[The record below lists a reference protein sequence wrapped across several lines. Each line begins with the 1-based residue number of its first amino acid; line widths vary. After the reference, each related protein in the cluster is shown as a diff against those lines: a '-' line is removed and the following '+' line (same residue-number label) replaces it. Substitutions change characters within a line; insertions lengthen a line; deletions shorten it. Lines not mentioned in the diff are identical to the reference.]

1 MSQEQLSDPNPTAAA
16 TIEATKT
23 AATRTKEEEFYY
35 ASQWE
40 LIRWRFGRHKLAVIS
55 LYLLIVIY
63 ILAIFA
69 EFFSPYTVD
78 TRFDGFQQASPSK
91 VHWIKPNGG
100 GFGPYIFGTKREL
113 DQETFKFS
121 FIEDTNIIY
130 PIKFFIKGV
139 DYKLWNLF
147 YTNIHFF
154 GIDQGEIKAGV
165 KAQPLFLFG
174 ADKIGRDVLSRTIYG
189 ARISL
194 SIGLVGVAI
203 SFILGVLLGG
213 ISGYFGGLID
223 DIIQRIIDFLLA
235 IPGLPLWM
243 TLAAALPRDW
253 PTLKLYFAITIILSI
268 LGWTGL
274 ARVVRG
280 KILQLREED
289 YALAARGAGAS
300 DWRIITRH
308 LLPGFTSHLI
318 VSITFNIPG
327 MILSETA
334 LSFIGLGMQPPAVS
348 WGVLLQDAQN
358 LVAVSQQIWLMIPAI
373 WVIATVLMFNFVGDG
388 LRDAADP
395 YNR

>member
-1 MSQEQLSDPNPTAAA
+1 MSVQPNQIDSKPAAA
-16 TIEATKT
+16 ALD
-23 AATRTKEEEFYY
+23 AAARDIPKEQDERYYY

-55 LYLLIVIY
+55 MWLLVVIY

-69 EFFSPYTVD
+69 EFFSPYTTD
-78 TRFDGFQQASPSK
+78 TRFDGFQQGAPSK
-91 VHWIKPNGG
+91 VHWIKPGG
-100 GFGPYIFGTKREL
+100 GFGPYIFATKRVL
-113 DQETFKFS
+113 DKETFKFS
-121 FIEDTNIIY
+121 FVEDQSQVI
-130 PIKFFIKGV
+130 PIQFFVSGVKYKFWG
-139 DYKLWNLF
+139 LF
-147 YTNIHFF
+147 YTDLHFF
-154 GIDQGEIKAGV
+154 GIVTKDNK
-165 KAQPLFLFG
+165 QPLLLFG
-174 ADKIGRDVLSRTIYG
+174 ADKIGRDLFSRTLYG

-213 ISGYFGGLID
+213 ISGYFGGWID
-223 DIIQRIIDFLLA
+223 DVIQRVIDFLLA

-289 YALAARGAGAS
+289 YTLAARGAGAS

-318 VSITFNIPG
+318 VSITFNIPNI
-327 MILSETA
+327 ILSETA
-334 LSFIGLGMQPPAVS
+334 LSFIGLGMMPPAVS
-348 WGVLLQDAQN
+348 WGVLLQDSQN
-358 LVAVSQQIWLMIPAI
+358 LMAVAQQTWLLIPAL

>member
-1 MSQEQLSDPNPTAAA
+1 MSQQPANPTSAPAASLQDP
-16 TIEATKT
+16 ILHSGK
-23 AATRTKEEEFYY
+23 AAKAGTDDRFYY

-40 LIRWRFGRHKLAVIS
+40 LIRWRFMKHKLAFYS
-55 LYLLIVIY
+55 LILLIIIY
-63 ILAIFA
+63 LMAIFA
-69 EFFSPYTVD
+69 EFVSPYTLD
-78 TRFDGFQQASPSK
+78 SRFESFAQSSPTK

-100 GFGPYIFGTKREL
+100 GFGPYVFGVKKVL
-113 DQETFKFS
+113 DKETFKYS
-121 FIEDTNIIY
+121 FVEDTATVYTIN
-130 PIKFFIKGV
+130 FFVHG
-139 DYKLWNLF
+139 DEYKMWDLWK
-147 YTNIHFF
+147 TDVH
-154 GIDQGEIKAGV
+154 
-165 KAQPLFLFG
+165 LFG
-174 ADKIGRDVLSRTIYG
+174 VSNPDIPLLLYGSDRLGRDLFSRTIYG

-194 SIGLVGVAI
+194 SIGLVGVFL
-203 SFILGVLLGG
+203 SFVLGVLLGG
-213 ISGYFGGLID
+213 ISGYFGGVVD
-223 DIIQRIIDFLLA
+223 DVIQRVIDFLLA

-253 PTLKLYFAITIILSI
+253 PTLKLYFAITILLSI

-280 KILQLREED
+280 RLLSLREED

-300 DWRIITRH
+300 DWRIITHH

-318 VSITFNIPG
+318 VSITFSIPG

-334 LSFIGLGMQPPAVS
+334 LSFIGLGMMPPAVS

-358 LVAVSQQIWLMIPAI
+358 LSAVARQQWMMIPAL
-373 WVIATVLMFNFVGDG
+373 WVIATVMLFNFVGDG

>member
-1 MSQEQLSDPNPTAAA
+1 MSEQPNVSKPAGTSAASLDV
-16 TIEATKT
+16 IPEDVEKM
-23 AATRTKEEEFYY
+23 RVDERFYY
-35 ASQWE
+35 ASQGE
-40 LIRWRFGRHKLAVIS
+40 LIRWRFSRQKLAVIS
-55 LYLLIVIY
+55 LWLLVVIY
-63 ILAIFA
+63 ILAMFA
-69 EFFSPYTVD
+69 EFFSPYTTD
-78 TRFDGFQQASPSK
+78 TRFDGFQQSPPST
-91 VHWIKPNGG
+91 VRLVKPD
-100 GFGPYIFGTKREL
+100 GTLGLHTLGIKREL
-113 DQETFKFS
+113 DQETFKFR
-121 FIEDTNIIY
+121 FVEDPAQVNNVRFFVTGPRY
-130 PIKFFIKGV
+130 KFWGLHWTDKHLFGV
-139 DYKLWNLF
+139 EGN
-147 YTNIHFF
+147 
-154 GIDQGEIKAGV
+154 
-165 KAQPLFLFG
+165 QPLFLFG
-174 ADKIGRDVLSRTIYG
+174 ADRIGRDIFSRTLYG

-203 SFILGVLLGG
+203 SFFLGVLLGG
-213 ISGYFGGLID
+213 ISGYFGGLVD

-253 PTLKLYFAITIILSI
+253 PTLKLYFAITVILSI

-358 LVAVSQQIWLMIPAI
+358 LTAVAQQTWLLIPAL
-373 WVIATVLMFNFVGDG
+373 WVIGTVLMFNFVGDG

-395 YNR
+395 YTR

>member
-1 MSQEQLSDPNPTAAA
+1 MTTQTEPKPAVALGSAPKA
-16 TIEATKT
+16 TGKKDQQDD
-23 AATRTKEEEFYY
+23 RYYY

-55 LYLLIVIY
+55 LVGLVIIY
-63 ILAIFA
+63 TLAIFA

-78 TRFDGFQQASPSK
+78 TRFDGFQQGSPSI

-100 GFGPYIFGTKREL
+100 FGPYIYATKRQL
-113 DQETFKFS
+113 DKETFKFS
-121 FIEDTNIIY
+121 FVEDKAKII
-130 PIKFFIKGV
+130 PIQFFVKGV
-139 DYKLWNLF
+139 KYKFWNLF
-147 YTNIHFF
+147 YTDNHFF
-154 GIDQGEIKAGV
+154 GIPTADK
-165 KAQPLFLFG
+165 KQPLFLFG
-174 ADKIGRDVLSRTIYG
+174 ADKIGRDILSRTLYG

-203 SFILGVLLGG
+203 SFVLGVLLGG
-213 ISGYFGGLID
+213 ISGYFGGWID
-223 DIIQRIIDFLLA
+223 DVIQRLIDFLLA

-289 YALAARGAGAS
+289 YTLAARGAGAS

-327 MILSETA
+327 MILSETS
-334 LSFIGLGMQPPAVS
+334 LSFIGLGMMPPAVS
-348 WGVLLQDAQN
+348 WGVMLQDAQN
-358 LVAVSQQIWLMIPAI
+358 LVAVAQQTWLLIPAI
-373 WVIATVLMFNFVGDG
+373 WVIGTVLMFNFVGDG

>member
-1 MSQEQLSDPNPTAAA
+1 MSEQQSLPKPAAA
-16 TIEATKT
+16 SATLEPVT
-23 AATRTKEEEFYY
+23 APGAVRRDERFYY

-55 LYLLIVIY
+55 LFLLIIVY
-63 ILAIFA
+63 LMAAFA
-69 EFFSPYTVD
+69 EFVSPYTVD
-78 TRFDGFQQASPSK
+78 TRFDGFQQSSPSK
-91 VHWIKPNGG
+91 VHWIKPGG
-100 GFGPYIFGTKREL
+100 GFGPYIFATKREL
-113 DQETFKFS
+113 DKETFKFN
-121 FIEDTNIIY
+121 FTEDTSKIY
-130 PIKFFIKGV
+130 PIKLFAKGV
-139 DYKLWNLF
+139 PYKLWNLF
-147 YTNIHFF
+147 PSTRHLF
-154 GIDQGEIKAGV
+154 GIEVAEGEK
-165 KAQPLFLFG
+165 QPLFLFG
-174 ADKIGRDVLSRTIYG
+174 ADKIGRDILSRTIHG

-213 ISGYFGGLID
+213 ISGYFGGAVD

-253 PTLKLYFAITIILSI
+253 PTLKLYFAITIILSV

-358 LVAVSQQIWLMIPAI
+358 LMAVAQQTWLMIPAV